1 MNVSQA
7 LEYERQPFIP
17 MFIYGDHGAMESERQ
32 KGEEALKVLE
42 TEYFTAE
49 GDPGFDFATVRDLAD
64 RNRDLCDQ
72 IGEARLRNVTPAT
85 LSRGLSDADTCAAIG
100 KMQKRTAASVMREI
114 RGDRDALGVAYAR
127 KPIQGTVL
135 GIDIETTGRA
145 PERGYI
151 INVGWEIM
159 DLTSDAVPHD
169 AEAHYCGLPDIYRGE
184 DVPLS
189 NIHHITW
196 DDIDGKKPF
205 RENKELQKQL
215 LKLMKKYPY
224 MAHNAAFEDSWFKIH
239 LDGYAEARRAGKI
252 IVIDSRQICRS
263 LDADVRSLP
272 RESAPAA
279 LENWARRRGT
289 LAADANEQHLGL
301 DDTDLMLIFD
311 NIDADATIATVKPF
325 VGYFYRDNNC
335 IGIRFGYSHMGGTL
349 DNTYFSQTAKAE
361 TTFVLWKRLV
371 LRANADYNY
380 YRGITDT
387 FLEERLIC
395 NAMLGVKLFR
405 NCLGEASVGVNDILD
420 QNGTTFR
427 RTVSGTT
434 LRNVTNLAVGR
445 YVSFQFTYNLRLFRR
460 QSNAVM
466 DALQGK

>member
-159 DLTSDAVPHD
+159 ELTSDAVPHD
-169 AEAHYCGLPDIYRGE
+169 AEHTTAVCPT
-184 DVPLS
+184 S
-189 NIHHITW
+189 T
-196 DDIDGKKPF
+196 
-205 RENKELQKQL
+205 
-215 LKLMKKYPY
+215 
-224 MAHNAAFEDSWFKIH
+224 AARMCRCRISTTSPGTTSTAKRPS
-239 LDGYAEARRAGKI
+239 ARTRN
-252 IVIDSRQICRS
+252 CRS
-263 LDADVRSLP
+263 SC
-272 RESAPAA
+272 S
-279 LENWARRRGT
+279 
-289 LAADANEQHLGL
+289 
-301 DDTDLMLIFD
+301 
-311 NIDADATIATVKPF
+311 
-325 VGYFYRDNNC
+325 
-335 IGIRFGYSHMGGTL
+335 S
-349 DNTYFSQTAKAE
+349 S
-361 TTFVLWKRLV
+361 
-371 LRANADYNY
+371 
-380 YRGITDT
+380 
-387 FLEERLIC
+387 
-395 NAMLGVKLFR
+395 
-405 NCLGEASVGVNDILD
+405 
-420 QNGTTFR
+420 
-427 RTVSGTT
+427 
-434 LRNVTNLAVGR
+434 
-445 YVSFQFTYNLRLFRR
+445 
-460 QSNAVM
+460 
-466 DALQGK
+466 

>member
-1 MNVSQA
+1 
-7 LEYERQPFIP
+7 
-17 MFIYGDHGAMESERQ
+17 
-32 KGEEALKVLE
+32 
-42 TEYFTAE
+42 
-49 GDPGFDFATVRDLAD
+49 
-64 RNRDLCDQ
+64 
-72 IGEARLRNVTPAT
+72 
-85 LSRGLSDADTCAAIG
+85 
-100 KMQKRTAASVMREI
+100 MREI

-159 DLTSDAVPHD
+159 ELTSDAVPHD

-272 RESAPAA
+272 RESVPAA

-289 LAADANEQHLGL
+289 LAPDANEQHLGL
-301 DDTDLMLIFD
+301 DDTDLML
-311 NIDADATIATVKPF
+311 
-325 VGYFYRDNNC
+325 
-335 IGIRFGYSHMGGTL
+335 
-349 DNTYFSQTAKAE
+349 
-361 TTFVLWKRLV
+361 
-371 LRANADYNY
+371 
-380 YRGITDT
+380 
-387 FLEERLIC
+387 
-395 NAMLGVKLFR
+395 
-405 NCLGEASVGVNDILD
+405 
-420 QNGTTFR
+420 
-427 RTVSGTT
+427 RTVQAEF
-434 LRNVTNLAVGR
+434 NLK
-445 YVSFQFTYNLRLFRR
+445 NLF
-460 QSNAVM
+460 A
-466 DALQGK
+466 K

>member
-159 DLTSDAVPHD
+159 ELTSDAVPHD

-196 DDIDGKKPF
+196 DDIDGKTPF

-301 DDTDLMLIFD
+301 DDTDLMLR
-311 NIDADATIATVKPF
+311 TVKPSSTSRTYSPSRNACDKPGVDHERSRSGKPRSGAALRSTDRF
-325 VGYFYRDNNC
+325 AITNSEHSLRTISANSRHV
-335 IGIRFGYSHMGGTL
+335 IRCRMVMHHNQM
-349 DNTYFSQTAKAE
+349 
-361 TTFVLWKRLV
+361 
-371 LRANADYNY
+371 
-380 YRGITDT
+380 
-387 FLEERLIC
+387 C
-395 NAMLGVKLFR
+395 
-405 NCLGEASVGVNDILD
+405 
-420 QNGTTFR
+420 
-427 RTVSGTT
+427 
-434 LRNVTNLAVGR
+434 
-445 YVSFQFTYNLRLFRR
+445 
-460 QSNAVM
+460 SN
-466 DALQGK
+466 

>member
-49 GDPGFDFATVRDLAD
+49 GDPSFDFATVRDLAD

-72 IGEARLRNVTPAT
+72 IGEARLRNVTPWRFRAACPMPTPAPPSARCKSAPPRPLCAKSAAT
-85 LSRGLSDADTCAAIG
+85 ATRSAWPTP
-100 KMQKRTAASVMREI
+100 AS
-114 RGDRDALGVAYAR
+114 
-127 KPIQGTVL
+127 PS
-135 GIDIETTGRA
+135 RA
-145 PERGYI
+145 PCS
-151 INVGWEIM
+151 VS
-159 DLTSDAVPHD
+159 TSRPPAVHPSAVISSTSAGRSWSSPATPVPHD

-196 DDIDGKKPF
+196 DDIDGKTPF

-301 DDTDLMLIFD
+301 DDTDLML
-311 NIDADATIATVKPF
+311 
-325 VGYFYRDNNC
+325 
-335 IGIRFGYSHMGGTL
+335 
-349 DNTYFSQTAKAE
+349 
-361 TTFVLWKRLV
+361 
-371 LRANADYNY
+371 
-380 YRGITDT
+380 
-387 FLEERLIC
+387 
-395 NAMLGVKLFR
+395 
-405 NCLGEASVGVNDILD
+405 
-420 QNGTTFR
+420 
-427 RTVSGTT
+427 RTVQAEF
-434 LRNVTNLAVGR
+434 NLK
-445 YVSFQFTYNLRLFRR
+445 SLF
-460 QSNAVM
+460 A
-466 DALQGK
+466 K

>member
-42 TEYFTAE
+42 TEYFT
-49 GDPGFDFATVRDLAD
+49 
-64 RNRDLCDQ
+64 
-72 IGEARLRNVTPAT
+72 GEARLRNVTPAT

-196 DDIDGKKPF
+196 DDIDGKTPF

-301 DDTDLMLIFD
+301 DDTDLML
-311 NIDADATIATVKPF
+311 
-325 VGYFYRDNNC
+325 
-335 IGIRFGYSHMGGTL
+335 
-349 DNTYFSQTAKAE
+349 
-361 TTFVLWKRLV
+361 
-371 LRANADYNY
+371 
-380 YRGITDT
+380 
-387 FLEERLIC
+387 
-395 NAMLGVKLFR
+395 
-405 NCLGEASVGVNDILD
+405 
-420 QNGTTFR
+420 
-427 RTVSGTT
+427 RTVQAEF
-434 LRNVTNLAVGR
+434 NLK
-445 YVSFQFTYNLRLFRR
+445 NLF
-460 QSNAVM
+460 A
-466 DALQGK
+466 K

>member
-1 MNVSQA
+1 MKRIILSILSVFITLGAAAETGQA
-7 LEYERQPFIP
+7 LPAVQRAATAAVEETPSGNEDTVPPETSDTPGTGTEATAETTSGLAAETDTAAAAGTLGALAASPATMPAAMPAEKHKRPQVERFLPTRRRIDREINKLKFA
-17 MFIYGDHGAMESERQ
+17 Y
-32 KGEEALKVLE
+32 KGEVMMGL
-42 TEYFTAE
+42 TA
-49 GDPGFDFATVRDLAD
+49 
-64 RNRDLCDQ
+64 
-72 IGEARLRNVTPAT
+72 
-85 LSRGLSDADTCAAIG
+85 S
-100 KMQKRTAASVMREI
+100 
-114 RGDRDALGVAYAR
+114 Y
-127 KPIQGTVL
+127 GTV
-135 GIDIETTGRA
+135 
-145 PERGYI
+145 
-151 INVGWEIM
+151 
-159 DLTSDAVPHD
+159 S
-169 AEAHYCGLPDIYRGE
+169 
-184 DVPLS
+184 S
-189 NIHHITW
+189 
-196 DDIDGKKPF
+196 
-205 RENKELQKQL
+205 
-215 LKLMKKYPY
+215 
-224 MAHNAAFEDSWFKIH
+224 
-239 LDGYAEARRAGKI
+239 
-252 IVIDSRQICRS
+252 
-263 LDADVRSLP
+263 
-272 RESAPAA
+272 
-279 LENWARRRGT
+279 
-289 LAADANEQHLGL
+289 

>member
-196 DDIDGKKPF
+196 DDIDGKTPF

-215 LKLMKKYPY
+215 LKLMKKCPY

-289 LAADANEQHLGL
+289 LAPDANEQHLGL
-301 DDTDLMLIFD
+301 DDTDLML
-311 NIDADATIATVKPF
+311 
-325 VGYFYRDNNC
+325 
-335 IGIRFGYSHMGGTL
+335 
-349 DNTYFSQTAKAE
+349 
-361 TTFVLWKRLV
+361 
-371 LRANADYNY
+371 
-380 YRGITDT
+380 
-387 FLEERLIC
+387 
-395 NAMLGVKLFR
+395 
-405 NCLGEASVGVNDILD
+405 
-420 QNGTTFR
+420 
-427 RTVSGTT
+427 RTVQAEF
-434 LRNVTNLAVGR
+434 NLK
-445 YVSFQFTYNLRLFRR
+445 NLF
-460 QSNAVM
+460 A
-466 DALQGK
+466 K

>member
-159 DLTSDAVPHD
+159 ELTSDAVPHD

-196 DDIDGKKPF
+196 DDIDGKTPF

-224 MAHNAAFEDSWFKIH
+224 MAHNAAFE
-239 LDGYAEARRAGKI
+239 AG
-252 IVIDSRQICRS
+252 SRS
-263 LDADVRSLP
+263 TWTATP
-272 RESAPAA
+272 RHAAPARSSSSTRA
-279 LENWARRRGT
+279 RSAAAWMPTSARSPANPPPPRSRTGRAAVEPSPPTPTSSIWAWTTPTSCSARFRPSSTSRTCLPSRNVYDKLRRRSR
-289 LAADANEQHLGL
+289 AA
-301 DDTDLMLIFD
+301 
-311 NIDADATIATVKPF
+311 
-325 VGYFYRDNNC
+325 
-335 IGIRFGYSHMGGTL
+335 
-349 DNTYFSQTAKAE
+349 SQRE
-361 TTFVLWKRLV
+361 TPQRGRPTFHR
-371 LRANADYNY
+371 
-380 YRGITDT
+380 
-387 FLEERLIC
+387 
-395 NAMLGVKLFR
+395 
-405 NCLGEASVGVNDILD
+405 
-420 QNGTTFR
+420 
-427 RTVSGTT
+427 
-434 LRNVTNLAVGR
+434 
-445 YVSFQFTYNLRLFRR
+445 
-460 QSNAVM
+460 
-466 DALQGK
+466 

>member
-159 DLTSDAVPHD
+159 ELTSDAVPHD
-169 AEAHYCGLPDIYRGE
+169 AEAHYCGLPRRGCAVVE
-184 DVPLS
+184 YPP
-189 NIHHITW
+189 HHL
-196 DDIDGKKPF
+196 G
-205 RENKELQKQL
+205 RHRRQK
-215 LKLMKKYPY
+215 
-224 MAHNAAFEDSWFKIH
+224 A
-239 LDGYAEARRAGKI
+239 
-252 IVIDSRQICRS
+252 V
-263 LDADVRSLP
+263 P
-272 RESAPAA
+272 REQRA
-279 LENWARRRGT
+279 
-289 LAADANEQHLGL
+289 
-301 DDTDLMLIFD
+301 
-311 NIDADATIATVKPF
+311 
-325 VGYFYRDNNC
+325 
-335 IGIRFGYSHMGGTL
+335 
-349 DNTYFSQTAKAE
+349 AKAAAQAYE
-361 TTFVLWKRLV
+361 EVPVHGTQRRL
-371 LRANADYNY
+371 
-380 YRGITDT
+380 
-387 FLEERLIC
+387 
-395 NAMLGVKLFR
+395 
-405 NCLGEASVGVNDILD
+405 
-420 QNGTTFR
+420 
-427 RTVSGTT
+427 
-434 LRNVTNLAVGR
+434 
-445 YVSFQFTYNLRLFRR
+445 
-460 QSNAVM
+460 
-466 DALQGK
+466 

>member
-49 GDPGFDFATVRDLAD
+49 GDPSFDFATVRDLAD

-196 DDIDGKKPF
+196 DDIDGKTPF

-252 IVIDSRQICRS
+252 IVIDAAWTPTCARSPASPRPPRSRTGRAAVAPSPPMPTSSIWVWTTPTSC
-263 LDADVRSLP
+263 
-272 RESAPAA
+272 SAPSKPSSTSRTC
-279 LENWARRRGT
+279 LPSRNVYDKLRRRSR
-289 LAADANEQHLGL
+289 AA
-301 DDTDLMLIFD
+301 
-311 NIDADATIATVKPF
+311 
-325 VGYFYRDNNC
+325 
-335 IGIRFGYSHMGGTL
+335 
-349 DNTYFSQTAKAE
+349 SQRKTPQRGRP
-361 TTFVLWKRLV
+361 TFHR
-371 LRANADYNY
+371 
-380 YRGITDT
+380 
-387 FLEERLIC
+387 
-395 NAMLGVKLFR
+395 
-405 NCLGEASVGVNDILD
+405 
-420 QNGTTFR
+420 
-427 RTVSGTT
+427 
-434 LRNVTNLAVGR
+434 
-445 YVSFQFTYNLRLFRR
+445 
-460 QSNAVM
+460 
-466 DALQGK
+466 

>member
-49 GDPGFDFATVRDLAD
+49 GDPSFDFATVRDLAD

-159 DLTSDAVPHD
+159 ELTSDAVPHD
-169 AEAHYCGLPDIYRGE
+169 
-184 DVPLS
+184 
-189 NIHHITW
+189 
-196 DDIDGKKPF
+196 
-205 RENKELQKQL
+205 
-215 LKLMKKYPY
+215 
-224 MAHNAAFEDSWFKIH
+224 
-239 LDGYAEARRAGKI
+239 AEARRAGKI

-301 DDTDLMLIFD
+301 DDTDLML
-311 NIDADATIATVKPF
+311 
-325 VGYFYRDNNC
+325 
-335 IGIRFGYSHMGGTL
+335 
-349 DNTYFSQTAKAE
+349 
-361 TTFVLWKRLV
+361 
-371 LRANADYNY
+371 
-380 YRGITDT
+380 
-387 FLEERLIC
+387 
-395 NAMLGVKLFR
+395 
-405 NCLGEASVGVNDILD
+405 
-420 QNGTTFR
+420 
-427 RTVSGTT
+427 RTVQAEF
-434 LRNVTNLAVGR
+434 NLK
-445 YVSFQFTYNLRLFRR
+445 NLF
-460 QSNAVM
+460 A
-466 DALQGK
+466 K